1 MKVERGHWPS
11 TESGEL
17 GTRKSIR
24 KWKVRF
30 FLVHLPSLLVE
41 VGQAFVA
48 PRVPVTVVAP
58 QRTRMSGESTARQ
71 SAATWSSIASC
82 AGRSSGSSLWHCTYK
97 SHLIGKQV
105 ILGHTTCPN
114 ELEPLILVVFPSW
127 NLFHICHSMFWVVR
141 FLYKCEG
148 LLVAGFVRSSRR
160 QTPPTTMFFK
170 QKFGGPKK
178 KDCSFGLNILGTELR
193 PVVFP
198 GPRCTVWPTV
208 SWLQGGF
215 CSRTHQLW
223 L

>member
-1 MKVERGHWPS
+1 MMLAL
-11 TESGEL
+11 SGAE
-17 GTRKSIR
+17 
-24 KWKVRF
+24 
-30 FLVHLPSLLVE
+30 
-41 VGQAFVA
+41 AFVA

-82 AGRSSGSSLWHCTYK
+82 A
-97 SHLIGKQV
+97 
-105 ILGHTTCPN
+105 
-114 ELEPLILVVFPSW
+114 
-127 NLFHICHSMFWVVR
+127 
-141 FLYKCEG
+141 G

-208 SWLQGGF
+208 SWLQGSRRHSTQLALGF
-215 CSRTHQLW
+215 SQSRQAASDPKAQWRFLGVQKEYDEKPYDAAHSIGSD
-223 L
+223 

>member
-1 MKVERGHWPS
+1 MESWAQENQS
-11 TESGEL
+11 ESGKL
-17 GTRKSIR
+17 D
-24 KWKVRF
+24 F
-30 FLVHLPSLLVE
+30 FSPSLLVE

-105 ILGHTTCPN
+105 ILGHTTWPN

-141 FLYKCEG
+141 FLDKCEG